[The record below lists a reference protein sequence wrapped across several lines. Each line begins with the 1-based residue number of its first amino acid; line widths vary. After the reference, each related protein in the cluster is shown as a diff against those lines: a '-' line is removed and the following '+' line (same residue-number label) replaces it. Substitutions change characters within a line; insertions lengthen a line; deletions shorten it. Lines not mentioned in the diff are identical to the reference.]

1 MPQILATDAGAAAT
15 TISLLSDDLVK
26 AFGDCLTAIGGDV
39 TKFIVISLPVG
50 LGIFGLFKAVRLGM
64 NFFNSIAN

>member
-1 MPQILATDAGAAAT
+1 MPQVLASGADAAVT
-15 TISLLSDDLVK
+15 TVTLLSDDLVK

-39 TKFIVISLPVG
+39 TKFVVIALPVG
-50 LGIFGLFKAVRLGM
+50 LAIFGLFKAVRLGM

>member
-15 TISLLSDDLVK
+15 TVSLLSDDLVK
-26 AFGDCLTAIGGDV
+26 AFSDCLTAIGSDV
-39 TKFIVISLPVG
+39 TKFIVIALPVG
-50 LGIFGLFKAVRLGM
+50 LAIFGLFKAVRLGM